1 MKKLLLLLLIV
12 STNQLFCQ
20 KSHEIIRADAVNGDG
35 IYVAKIVDRRW
46 GFVNWTNGEVIEPIE
61 MANYKDIDSFGR
73 VARKQEW

>member
-12 STNQLFCQ
+12 SANQLFCQ

-35 IYVAKIVDRRW
+35 ICVAKIVDHRW

-73 VARKQEW
+73 VVQKQEC

>member
-1 MKKLLLLLLIV
+1 MKKLLLLLVIV

-35 IYVAKIVDRRW
+35 ICVAKIVDRRW

>member
-35 IYVAKIVDRRW
+35 ICVAKIVDHRW

-73 VARKQEW
+73 VVRKQEC

>member
-35 IYVAKIVDRRW
+35 ICVAKIVDRRW
-46 GFVNWTNGEVIEPIE
+46 GFFNWTNGEVIEPIE

-73 VARKQEW
+73 VVRKQEC